1 MKRFIILI
9 LALVVFLPSLSFS
22 DTQQELIGT
31 WIGISQQ
38 TTGNM
43 AYMYLCLFDNGVAVY
58 EVNHFSMFDFDGMSF
73 VSHGDWEL
81 KRDGV
86 HVSVIN
92 GSRQRDEYVF
102 YLTQAHYL
110 AFELSG
116 EYMLFQKMVLP
127 HSFDDIHTVTSW
139 D

>member
-1 MKRFIILI
+1 MKRIIVLLLSLI
-9 LALVVFLPSLSFS
+9 VLFPSLSFA
-22 DTQQELIGT
+22 DTQQELVGT

-58 EVNHFSMFDFDGMSF
+58 EVNHFSMFDTDGMSF
-73 VSHGDWEL
+73 VCSGDWEL
-81 KRDGV
+81 KSDGV
-86 HVSVIN
+86 HVSVVDY
-92 GSRQRDEYVF
+92 SMKRKEYVF

-110 AFELSG
+110 AFEMSG

-127 HSFDDIHTVTSW
+127 RAINDIHIVTSW